1 MNFMGK
7 ECDVVPYND
16 AYKRIKAVPIVQVA
30 TEYDNPDTGET
41 TTLILNEVIWMG
53 ETMDHTLVNP
63 NQLRAYGMTVQENPF
78 TESPIFIVTE
88 DHNFMLPLCS
98 KGNIL

>member
-30 TEYDNPDTGET
+30 TEYENPETEET
-41 TTLILNEVIWMG
+41 TIQILNEVIWMG
-53 ETMDHTLVNP
+53 ETIYRTLSNP
-63 NQLRAYGMTVQENPF
+63 NQLRSYGM
-78 TESPIFIVTE
+78 IFQDNSFI
-88 DHNFMLPLCS
+88 
-98 KGNIL
+98 